1 MTEEKDK
8 WGKIP
13 SLDLEMDNE
22 YDDKVKSKE
31 GRRHHRTDIKTL
43 KDVLHGEISSLP
55 IRVATAGKGVFDG
68 MILDLSESGCRI
80 AVPKK
85 LSKGELTKV
94 GFIVNER
101 TVVSKAITR
110 WVEPKDYGCSAGLE
124 FHGMPSELKEFLGT
138 LSSAS
143 LFSKIGTIK

>member
-1 MTEEKDK
+1 MTEKKDA
-8 WGKIP
+8 WGHIP

-22 YDDKVKSKE
+22 YEDKVKSKE

-43 KDVLHGEISSLP
+43 KDVLHGDIASLP

-94 GFIVNER
+94 GFIINER

-124 FHGMPSELKEFLGT
+124 FHGMPSELKEFIST
-138 LSSAS
+138 ISSAS

>member
-1 MTEEKDK
+1 MTEKKDA
-8 WGKIP
+8 WGNIP

-22 YDDKVKSKE
+22 YNEKLKSKE
-31 GRRHHRTDIKTL
+31 ARRHHRTDIATL

-94 GFIVNER
+94 GFIINER

-124 FHGMPSELKEFLGT
+124 FHGMPSELKEFIGT
-138 LSSAS
+138 ISSAS